1 MMAILSAKYPALMA
15 LIAALLLA
23 HPAAAAPGDP
33 DQGEAIYTLRC
44 LGCHGEEGDGMG
56 PGAERLN
63 PPPRDFTMG
72 LYKFRTTGFD
82 DYVPNDEDLLRMI
95 RDGMPGTAMPGWS
108 DVLSGAD
115 MRDLIA
121 YLKVFG
127 GLEEEVPTDQVDYGV
142 QVAASEDSIAKGREL
157 FRDRCDECHG
167 ESGKG
172 VATKRLK
179 DDGGARTWP
188 RNLTK
193 PWTFRASNDARD
205 IFTRISVGIPGTQM
219 PSYAD
224 PRSKKILTI
233 EERWHV
239 ANYVHSL
246 AGTAQVVRPENTVVK
261 ADRIDGDLPSSPDD
275 PKWAE
280 SEPSTFYLVPQII
293 AKERFFTPSN
303 DTITVRALY
312 NDAALA
318 ILLEW
323 DDRTRSLPGDPGAET
338 VAGPGLSEDA
348 VAVQLPVTIPE
359 GMRKPYFGM
368 GDAAHPVNIWH
379 WRSGSAGGPES
390 VRLLDARGFGDFQE
404 RPAEESWLS
413 AAGVYD
419 AGTWR
424 VVMARPLS
432 TAAVGRDIQ
441 FEEGRFT
448 PIAFAAWDGSNGE
461 GGSKHTMTTWY
472 WLLLKPPTGPR
483 PYLVALAVMILI
495 AGAQIWWARGAAR
508 RRREPET

>member
-1 MMAILSAKYPALMA
+1 MNPKYAALTA

-33 DQGEAIYTLRC
+33 DKGEAIYTLRC
-44 LGCHGEEGDGMG
+44 VGCHGDEGDGMG
-56 PGAERLN
+56 PAAERLN

-72 LYKFRTTGFD
+72 FYKFRTTGFD
-82 DYVPNDEDLLRMI
+82 DYVPNDADLMRMI
-95 RDGMPGTAMPGWS
+95 RDGMPGTAMPGWG
-108 DVLSGAD
+108 DLLSEAE
-115 MRDLIA
+115 MWDLIA

-127 GLEEEVPTDQVDYGV
+127 GLEEEVPTDQVDYGE
-142 QVAASEDSIAKGREL
+142 QVATSAESIAKGKAL
-157 FRDRCDECHG
+157 FKDRCDECHG
-167 ESGKG
+167 ASGKG

-193 PWTFRASNDARD
+193 PWTFRASNEPRD
-205 IFTRISVGIPGTQM
+205 IFSRISVGIPGTQM
-219 PSYAD
+219 PSFAD
-224 PRSKKILTI
+224 PKSKKILTI

-246 AGTAQVVRPENTVVK
+246 AEATQVVRPENTVVK
-261 ADRIDGDLPSSPDD
+261 AGRVDGGLPHSPDD

-280 SEPSTFYLVPQII
+280 AEPSTFYLVPQII
-293 AKERFFTPSN
+293 ARERFFTPSN

-312 NDAALA
+312 DDTAVA

-338 VAGPGLSEDA
+338 VAGPGLSQDA
-348 VAVQLPVTIPE
+348 VAVQLPAVIPE

-379 WRSGSAGGPES
+379 WQSGPADGVES
-390 VRLLDARGFGDFQE
+390 VRLFDARGFGDLQE
-404 RPAEESWLS
+404 RPAGESGLRAS
-413 AAGVYD
+413 GVYD

-424 VVMARPLS
+424 VVMLRPLS
-432 TAAVGRDIQ
+432 TGAGSDIQ
-441 FEEGRFT
+441 FSEGRFT

-461 GGSKHTMTTWY
+461 AGSKHTMTTWY
-472 WLLLKPPTGPR
+472 WLLLKPPTGSR
-483 PYLVALAVMILI
+483 PYLAALAVMILI
-495 AGAQIWWARGAAR
+495 AGAQVWWARGAAR
-508 RRREPET
+508 RRRDGET